1 MLALPSQRQVAGF
14 TVIHRLGGLGSCE
27 PPCGSEKLARRVSQQ
42 ATQEDRPPID
52 RRWEDVNPWERED
65 ARLGPRRLLELMR
78 ASSRLVWRA
87 SPSETINLLA
97 LQTLSGLA
105 LPAQVLAAQWALDA
119 LFDASR
125 SNAGMNDAL
134 PALGLALAA
143 MTAGQIVATA
153 ARHRQRLL
161 PELAGQAAQEMLAE
175 KAAAIDLEALETPA
189 FHNRLNRAQNEASF
203 RPANMV
209 TDMARIVS
217 SAVAVVGLAAL
228 LFTVHPLLVAGL
240 LVAMVPLSWASVS
253 GGRAYYR
260 YAVRRTPKRRLIGY
274 LQGLLSQLDSG
285 KEIRAFALGPYL
297 LAHRRRLFD
306 EEMADLRT
314 LIRGRLRRDVLA
326 TLAGSAVVAGGV
338 VFILWL
344 HFSERTSLAETVAA
358 AGALLLMLPRMNM
371 LTGAV
376 GQLHENAL
384 FVEDLWAFVAVES
397 RQRTPA
403 SPAAM
408 PPALT
413 SLRVDDLTFRYRDR
427 DAPALRGVSMEIR
440 LGETVAL
447 VGENGAGKTT
457 LAKLLCRLYDPESG
471 TITWD
476 GRDLRTCDPD
486 ELRERIAVVFQDFV
500 RYDLSARENIG
511 FGDVRSMDDAAA
523 IAEAARCAGAADF
536 LTALPHGYDTRLGR
550 RFLHGHELSIG
561 QWQRVALAR
570 VFFRDAPL
578 VIMDEPTASLDA
590 RSEHELFKTMR
601 GLFHDR
607 AVLLISHRFSS
618 VRMADRIY
626 VLRDGAVVEFGT
638 HDELIASGG
647 LYAELFGLQ
656 AASYIRQ
663 PD

>member
-1 MLALPSQRQVAGF
+1 MGRG
-14 TVIHRLGGLGSCE
+14 
-27 PPCGSEKLARRVSQQ
+27 RVSQRGKD
-42 ATQEDRPPID
+42 EGRPPID

-65 ARLGPRRLLELMR
+65 ARLGPRRLLGLMR
-78 ASSRLVWRA
+78 ASLRLVWRA
-87 SPSETINLLA
+87 SPSETINLLV

-105 LPAQVLAAQWALDA
+105 LPVQVLTAKWALDSI
-119 LFDASR
+119 FDASR
-125 SNAGMNDAL
+125 SNSGMEDAL
-134 PALGLALAA
+134 PALAVALAA

-209 TDMARIVS
+209 ADMARIVS
-217 SAVAVVGLAAL
+217 STVAVLGLAGL
-228 LFTVHPLLVAGL
+228 LLTVHPLLVAGL
-240 LVAMVPLSWASVS
+240 LAAMLPLSWASVA

-260 YAVRRTPKRRLIGY
+260 YAVRRTPTRRLIGY
-274 LQGLLSQLDSG
+274 LQGLLSRLDSG

-297 LAHRRRLFD
+297 LEHRQQLFD
-306 EEMADLRT
+306 EEVADLRK
-314 LIRGRLRRDVLA
+314 LIRERLRRDVLA
-326 TLAGSAVVAGGV
+326 TLAGSAVIAGGV

-344 HFSERTSLAETVAA
+344 HFSQRISLAETVAA
-358 AGALLLMLPRMNM
+358 AGALLLMLPRMNV

-384 FVEDLWAFVAVES
+384 FVEDLWSFVAVES
-397 RQRTPA
+397 RQLTPD

-408 PPALT
+408 PATLT
-413 SLRVDDLTFRYRDR
+413 ALRVDDLTFRYRDR
-427 DAPALRGVSMEIR
+427 DAPVLRGVSMEIR

-457 LAKLLCRLYDPESG
+457 LAKLLCRLYDPASG

-486 ELRERIAVVFQDFV
+486 DLRTRIAVVFQDFV

-511 FGDVRSMDDAAA
+511 FGDVRAMDNAAA
-523 IAEAARCAGAADF
+523 IAEAARRAGAADF
-536 LTALPHGYDTRLGR
+536 LTALPDGYETRLGR
-550 RFLHGHELSIG
+550 RFLKGHELSIG

-578 VIMDEPTASLDA
+578 MIMDEPTASLDA
-590 RSEHELFKTMR
+590 RSEHELFNTMR

-626 VLRDGAVVEFGT
+626 VLRDGAVVEVGT
-638 HDELIASGG
+638 HDELIASDG

-656 AASYIRQ
+656 AAAYTAR

>member
-1 MLALPSQRQVAGF
+1 VSQRGK
-14 TVIHRLGGLGSCE
+14 HEGG
-27 PPCGSEKLARRVSQQ
+27 
-42 ATQEDRPPID
+42 PPID
-52 RRWEDVNPWERED
+52 RRWEDVNPWEHED
-65 ARLGPRRLLELMR
+65 ARLGPRRLLALMR
-78 ASSRLVWRA
+78 ASLRLVWRA
-87 SPSETINLLA
+87 SPTETINLVV

-105 LPAQVLAAQWALDA
+105 LPIQVLAAQWALDSI
-119 LFDASR
+119 FDASR
-125 SNAGMNDAL
+125 SDSGMRGAL
-134 PALGLALAA
+134 PTLAVALVA
-143 MTAGQIVATA
+143 MTTGQIVAAT

-161 PELAGQAAQEMLAE
+161 PELAGQAAQEMLAD

-209 TDMARIVS
+209 ADMARIVS
-217 SAVAVVGLAAL
+217 STVAVVGLAGL
-228 LFTVHPLLVAGL
+228 LLTVHPLLVAGL
-240 LVAMVPLSWASVS
+240 LAAMVPLSWASMA

-285 KEIRAFALGPYL
+285 KEIRAFALAPYL
-297 LAHRRRLFD
+297 LAHRQQLFD
-306 EEMADLRT
+306 EEMADLRK
-314 LIRGRLRRDVLA
+314 LVRARLRRDVAA
-326 TLAGSAVVAGGV
+326 TLASSAVVAGGV

-344 HFSERTSLAETVAA
+344 HLSQRISLAETVAA
-358 AGALLLMLPRMNM
+358 AGALLLMLPRMNA

-384 FVEDLWAFVAVES
+384 FVEDLWSFVAVES
-397 RQRTPA
+397 RQLTQASREPMPA
-403 SPAAM
+403 S
-408 PPALT
+408 LT
-413 SLRVDDLTFRYRDR
+413 ELRVDDLTFGYRDGA
-427 DAPALRGVSMEIR
+427 APVLRGVSMEIR
-440 LGETVAL
+440 LGETVAV

-457 LAKLLCRLYDPESG
+457 LVKLLCRLYDPDSG

-486 ELRERIAVVFQDFV
+486 DLRQRIAVVFQDFV

-511 FGDVRSMDDAAA
+511 FGDVRAIDDAAA
-523 IAEAARCAGAADF
+523 IAEAAQRAGAADF
-536 LTALPHGYDTRLGR
+536 LAALPDGYESRLGR
-550 RFLHGHELSIG
+550 RFLNGHELSIG

-570 VFFRDAPL
+570 AFFRDAPL

-626 VLRDGAVVEFGT
+626 VLRDGAVAEAGT
-638 HDELIASGG
+638 HDELIASDG
-647 LYAELFGLQ
+647 LYAELFTLQ
-656 AASYIRQ
+656 AAAYVER

>member
-1 MLALPSQRQVAGF
+1 MGRG
-14 TVIHRLGGLGSCE
+14 
-27 PPCGSEKLARRVSQQ
+27 RVSQRGKD
-42 ATQEDRPPID
+42 EDRPPID

-65 ARLGPRRLLELMR
+65 ARLGPRRLLGLMR
-78 ASSRLVWRA
+78 ASLRLVWRA
-87 SPSETINLLA
+87 SPSETINLLV

-105 LPAQVLAAQWALDA
+105 LPVQVLTAKWALDSI
-119 LFDASR
+119 FDASR
-125 SNAGMNDAL
+125 SNSGMEDAL
-134 PALGLALAA
+134 PALAVALAA
-143 MTAGQIVATA
+143 MTAGQIVATT

-209 TDMARIVS
+209 ADMARIVS
-217 SAVAVVGLAAL
+217 STVAVVGLAGL
-228 LFTVHPLLVAGL
+228 LLTVHPLLVAGL
-240 LVAMVPLSWASVS
+240 LAAMLPLSWASVA

-260 YAVRRTPKRRLIGY
+260 YAVRRTPTRRLIGY
-274 LQGLLSQLDSG
+274 LQGLLSRLDSG

-297 LAHRRRLFD
+297 LEHRQQLFD
-306 EEMADLRT
+306 EEVADLRK
-314 LIRGRLRRDVLA
+314 LIRERLRRDVLA
-326 TLAGSAVVAGGV
+326 TLAGSAVIAGGV

-344 HFSERTSLAETVAA
+344 HFSQRISLAETVAA
-358 AGALLLMLPRMNM
+358 AGALLLMLPRMNV

-384 FVEDLWAFVAVES
+384 FVEDLWSFVAVES
-397 RQRTPA
+397 RQRTPD
-403 SPAAM
+403 SPAAL
-408 PPALT
+408 PARLT
-413 SLRVDDLTFRYRDR
+413 ALRVDDLTFRYRDR
-427 DAPALRGVSMEIR
+427 DAPVLRGVSMEIR

-486 ELRERIAVVFQDFV
+486 DLRTRIAVVFQDFV

-511 FGDVRSMDDAAA
+511 FGDVRAMDNAAA
-523 IAEAARCAGAADF
+523 IAEAARRAGAAAF
-536 LTALPHGYDTRLGR
+536 LTALPDGYETRLGR
-550 RFLHGHELSIG
+550 RFLKGHELSIG

-570 VFFRDAPL
+570 AFFRDAPL
-578 VIMDEPTASLDA
+578 MIMDEPTASLDA
-590 RSEHELFKTMR
+590 RSEHELFNTMR

-626 VLRDGAVVEFGT
+626 VLKDGEIAESGT
-638 HDELIASGG
+638 HDELVETGG
-647 LYAELFGLQ
+647 LYAELFSLQ
-656 AASYIRQ
+656 AGTYMGEGR
-663 PD
+663 

>member
-1 MLALPSQRQVAGF
+1 M
-14 TVIHRLGGLGSCE
+14 
-27 PPCGSEKLARRVSQQ
+27 
-42 ATQEDRPPID
+42 
-52 RRWEDVNPWERED
+52 
-65 ARLGPRRLLELMR
+65 
-78 ASSRLVWRA
+78 
-87 SPSETINLLA
+87 
-97 LQTLSGLA
+97 QTLTGLA
-105 LPAQVLAAQWALDA
+105 LPLQVLAAKWALDSIFA
-119 LFDASR
+119 ASR
-125 SNAGMNDAL
+125 SDGGMEGAL
-134 PALGLALAA
+134 PATAVALAA
-143 MTAGQIVATA
+143 MTVGQIVAMTA
-153 ARHRQRLL
+153 LHRQRLL

-217 SAVAVVGLAAL
+217 STVAVVGLAGL
-228 LFTVHPLLVAGL
+228 LLTVHPLLAAGL
-240 LVAMVPLSWASVS
+240 LVAMLPLSWASMA

-297 LAHRRRLFD
+297 LAHRRRLFH
-306 EEMADLRT
+306 EEMAGLRT
-314 LIRGRLRRDVLA
+314 LIRERMRRDVLA
-326 TLAGSAVVAGGV
+326 TLASSVVNAAGAI
-338 VFILWL
+338 FILWL
-344 HFSERTSLAETVAA
+344 HFSGRISLAETVAA
-358 AGALLLMLPRMNM
+358 AGALLLLLPRMNA

-384 FVEDLWAFVAVES
+384 FVEDLWSFVAVES
-397 RQRTPA
+397 RQVTPA
-403 SPAAM
+403 SPEAM
-408 PPALT
+408 PATLT
-413 SLRVDDLTFRYRDR
+413 ALRVDDLTFSYRDR
-427 DAPALRGVSMEIR
+427 PDPVLRGVSLEIR

-476 GRDLRTCDPD
+476 GRDLRACDPD
-486 ELRERIAVVFQDFV
+486 ALRARIAVIFQDFV

-511 FGDVRSMDDAAA
+511 FGDLRALDDTAA
-523 IAEAARCAGAADF
+523 IDEAARRAGAADF
-536 LTALPHGYDTRLGR
+536 LTALPDGYETRLGR
-550 RFLHGHELSIG
+550 RFLKGHELSIG

-570 VFFRDAPL
+570 AFFRDAPL

-590 RSEHELFKTMR
+590 RAEDDLFKSMR

-626 VLRDGAVVEFGT
+626 VMRDGAVIEVGT
-638 HDELIASGG
+638 HDELMANDG
-647 LYAELFGLQ
+647 LYAELFTLQ
-656 AASYIRQ
+656 AAAFTEG
-663 PD
+663 PG

>member
-1 MLALPSQRQVAGF
+1 MSQRGKDQAG
-14 TVIHRLGGLGSCE
+14 R
-27 PPCGSEKLARRVSQQ
+27 
-42 ATQEDRPPID
+42 PID
-52 RRWEDVNPWERED
+52 RRWEEVNPWERED
-65 ARLGPRRLLELMR
+65 ARLGPRRLLGLMR
-78 ASSRLVWRA
+78 ASLRLVWRA
-87 SPSETINLLA
+87 SPSETIKLLV

-105 LPAQVLAAQWALDA
+105 LPVQVLAAKWALDSI
-119 LFDASR
+119 FDASR
-125 SNAGMNDAL
+125 SNGGMQDAL
-134 PALGLALAA
+134 PALALALAA
-143 MTAGQIVATA
+143 MTAGQIVATT

-161 PELAGQAAQEMLAE
+161 PELASQAAQEMLAE

-209 TDMARIVS
+209 ADMARIVS
-217 SAVAVVGLAAL
+217 STVAVVGLAGL
-228 LFTVHPLLVAGL
+228 LLAVHPLLVAGL
-240 LVAMVPLSWASVS
+240 LAAMLPLSWASVA

-260 YAVRRTPKRRLIGY
+260 YAVRLTPKRRLIGY

-297 LAHRRRLFD
+297 LKHRQQLFD
-306 EEMADLRT
+306 EEMADLRR

-326 TLAGSAVVAGGV
+326 TLASSAVIAGGV

-344 HFSERTSLAETVAA
+344 HFSQRISLAETVAA
-358 AGALLLMLPRMNM
+358 AGALLLMLPRMNA

-384 FVEDLWAFVAVES
+384 FVEDLWSFVAVES
-397 RQRTPA
+397 RQLTPD

-408 PPALT
+408 PATLT
-413 SLRVDDLTFRYRDR
+413 ALRVDDLTFRYRDGA
-427 DAPALRGVSMEIR
+427 APVLRGVSMEIR
-440 LGETVAL
+440 LGETVAV

-471 TITWD
+471 TITWN

-486 ELRERIAVVFQDFV
+486 DLRKRIAVVFQDFV
-500 RYDLSARENIG
+500 RYDLSARENVG
-511 FGDVRSMDDAAA
+511 FGDVRAMDDAAA
-523 IAEAARCAGAADF
+523 IAEAARRAGAADF
-536 LTALPHGYDTRLGR
+536 LTSLPDGYETRLGR
-550 RFLHGHELSIG
+550 RFINGHQLSIG

-626 VLRDGAVVEFGT
+626 VLRDGAVVEVGT
-638 HDELIASGG
+638 HDALIASDG

-656 AASYIRQ
+656 AAAYTER

>member
-1 MLALPSQRQVAGF
+1 MSQRGK
-14 TVIHRLGGLGSCE
+14 HEGER
-27 PPCGSEKLARRVSQQ
+27 
-42 ATQEDRPPID
+42 PID
-52 RRWEDVNPWERED
+52 RRWEQDNPWEHED
-65 ARLGPRRLLELMR
+65 ARLGLRRLLALIR
-78 ASSRLVWRA
+78 ASLRLVWRA
-87 SPSETINLLA
+87 SPSETINLLV

-105 LPAQVLAAQWALDA
+105 LPLQVLAGQWALDSI
-119 LFDASR
+119 FDASR
-125 SNAGMNDAL
+125 TDSGMDDAL
-134 PALGLALAA
+134 PAIAVALGA
-143 MTAGQIVATA
+143 MTAGQIVAAT

-161 PELAGQAAQEMLAE
+161 PELTGQVAQEMLAE

-209 TDMARIVS
+209 SDMARIVS
-217 SAVAVVGLAAL
+217 SAVAVVGLAGL
-228 LFTVHPLLVAGL
+228 LLTVHPLLVAGL
-240 LVAMVPLSWASVS
+240 LAAMAPLSWASMA

-260 YAVRRTPKRRLIGY
+260 YAVRRTPKRRLIAY

-297 LAHRRRLFD
+297 LERRKRLFD
-306 EEMADLRT
+306 EEMTELRK
-314 LIRGRLRRDVLA
+314 LIRERLRRDVLA
-326 TLAGSAVVAGGV
+326 TLASSAVIAAGV

-344 HFSERTSLAETVAA
+344 HFSERISLAETVAA

-371 LTGAV
+371 LTTSV

-384 FVEDLWAFVAVES
+384 FVEDLWSFAAVES
-397 RQRTPA
+397 RQVRPD
-403 SPAAM
+403 SPA
-408 PPALT
+408 PVPATL
-413 SLRVDDLTFRYRDR
+413 SSVRVEDVTFRYRER
-427 DAPALRGVSMEIR
+427 DAPVLRGVSIEIG

-486 ELRERIAVVFQDFV
+486 ELRSRIAVIFQDFV
-500 RYDLSARENIG
+500 RYDLTARENIG
-511 FGDVRSMDDAAA
+511 FGDVRTMDDATA
-523 IAEAARCAGAADF
+523 IADAGRRAGAAGF
-536 LTALPHGYDTRLGR
+536 LTALPDGYDSQLGR
-550 RFLHGHELSIG
+550 RFLNGHQLSIG

-570 VFFRDAPL
+570 AFFRDAPL

-626 VLRDGAVVEFGT
+626 VLHDGAIAEAGT
-638 HDELIASGG
+638 HDELVASDG
-647 LYAELFGLQ
+647 LYAELFGMQ
-656 AASYIRQ
+656 AASYQER

>member
-1 MLALPSQRQVAGF
+1 MSPPSQRA
-14 TVIHRLGGLGSCE
+14 E
-27 PPCGSEKLARRVSQQ
+27 
-42 ATQEDRPPID
+42 RPAID
-52 RRWEDVNPWERED
+52 RRWESVNPWERED
-65 ARLGPRRLLELMR
+65 SRLGPRRLFGLMR
-78 ASSRLVWRA
+78 ASLRLVWRA
-87 SPSETINLLA
+87 SPSETISLLVV
-97 LQTLSGLA
+97 QVLSGLA
-105 LPAQVLAAQWALDA
+105 LPVQVLAAKWALDSI
-119 LFDASR
+119 FDASR
-125 SNAGMNDAL
+125 ANGGMKDAL
-134 PALGLALAA
+134 PAVVAALAA
-143 MTAGQIVATA
+143 MTAGQIVATT

-209 TDMARIVS
+209 SDMARIVS
-217 SAVAVVGLAAL
+217 STVAVVGLAGL
-228 LFTVHPLLVAGL
+228 LLTVHPLLVIGL
-240 LVAMVPLSWASVS
+240 FVAMLPLSWASMA

-260 YAVRRTPKRRLIGY
+260 YAVRRTPKRRAIGY

-297 LAHRRRLFD
+297 LAHRKRLFD
-306 EEMADLRT
+306 EEMADLRQ

-326 TLAGSAVVAGGV
+326 TLASSAVIAGGV

-344 HFSERTSLAETVAA
+344 HFSQRISLAETVAA
-358 AGALLLMLPRMNM
+358 AGALLLMLPRMNA

-384 FVEDLWAFVAVES
+384 FVEDLWSFVAVES
-397 RQRTPA
+397 RQT
-403 SPAAM
+403 SPDAFT
-408 PPALT
+408 ALPET
-413 SLRVDDLTFRYRDR
+413 LTAVRVDDLTFRYRDG
-427 DAPALRGVSMEIR
+427 DAPVLRGVSMEIR
-440 LGETVAL
+440 LGETVAV

-476 GRDLRTCDPD
+476 GRDLRACDPD
-486 ELRERIAVVFQDFV
+486 ELRKRIAVIFQDFV

-511 FGDVRSMDDAAA
+511 FGDVGAMGDAVA
-523 IAEAARCAGAADF
+523 IAEAARRAGAADF
-536 LTALPHGYDTRLGR
+536 LTVLPDGYETRLGR
-550 RFLHGHELSIG
+550 RFIHGHELSIG

-626 VLRDGAVVEFGT
+626 VLRDGAVVEVGT
-638 HDELIASGG
+638 HDELIASDG

-656 AASYIRQ
+656 AAAYTER